1 MKVLLQRVSR
11 AQVSVAGALKGKI
24 GRGLLLLVGVG
35 PKDSEKEALLLAD
48 KCAGLRIFSDEDD
61 KMNVSLLDMGGG
73 ALVVSQFTLYGDCSK
88 GRRPGFGEAADPE
101 KANFLYLQFAEA
113 LRDLGVPVETGEF
126 GAHMEVELV
135 NDGPVTLM
143 LES

>member
-24 GRGLLLLVGVG
+24 DRGLLLLVGVG
-35 PKDSEKEALLLAD
+35 PEDSEKESMLLAD
-48 KCAGLRIFSDEDD
+48 KCAGLRIFSDEDG
-61 KMNVSLLDMGGG
+61 KMNLSLLDVGGG

-88 GRRPGFGEAADPE
+88 GRRPGFGGAADPE
-101 KANFLYLQFAEA
+101 KANALYLQFAEA
-113 LRDLGVPVETGEF
+113 LRDLGVHVETGMF